1 MAISKNTGK
10 KGENNLRK
18 ASDPYTLYLK
28 GKPYTLTEESLK
40 DQVDA
45 SLQRRRKWY
54 FPDLK
59 FISFGDGCLKLL
71 NVWDKL
77 SYEMTISVEKD
88 KLHVSCN
95 CGLEVETLCIH
106 SYKALERLV
115 CYSPKSSFEKYCP
128 KGLYEIATAHK
139 KYFDVKASGTGLDIS
154 PKRYLGTVYPFFVNR
169 KKSKISAALDLQGNK
184 MPQSDLKQNKALA
197 YILIQSP
204 RGEYL
209 PFLIPCVGS
218 LNKDRT
224 LIKSF
229 HHFVSEPNRGSES
242 FFTQDQESLNKICF
256 EMLKVAEKL
265 SGESL
270 NSTEPLQASSL
281 QTLFSLWKR
290 AIPLLMQQEFVYM
303 YYLYYIKEL
312 KGRPARNR
320 LRKVNVRG
328 EVPRLH
334 FKLRKKA
341 SYYQLHMN
349 ASIRGEYLKNI
360 EWHPVFFMI
369 QWQDVYMLSSLRDS
383 GIVKWMSDS
392 DNRISVFEEHFDNFN
407 KDILQLLQE
416 YYPVETGADI
426 NKQPI

>member
-1 MAISKNTGK
+1 MAISNNTRK
-10 KGENNLRK
+10 KEENNLRK

-28 GKPYTLTEESLK
+28 GEPYTLTQESLWE
-40 DQVDA
+40 QVDP
-45 SLQRRRKWY
+45 SLPGKRKWP
-54 FPDLK
+54 FPRLK
-59 FISFGDGCLKLL
+59 FISFENNCLKLL
-71 NVWDKL
+71 NTCGGI
-77 SYEMTISVEKD
+77 SYETTIGIEAD
-88 KLHVSCN
+88 KLHVSCD
-95 CGLEVETLCIH
+95 CGSEVDTLCIH
-106 SYKALERLV
+106 AYRTLEHLAGYIYRNPLEQ
-115 CYSPKSSFEKYCP
+115 YAPNGLFET
-128 KGLYEIATAHK
+128 ATAHK
-139 KYFDVKASGTGLDIS
+139 KYFNIKASNTGLDIT
-154 PKRYLGTVYPFFVNR
+154 PKYYLGAVYPFFIDEGDANLSTILR
-169 KKSKISAALDLQGNK
+169 LPGGPILKKMKTCGK
-184 MPQSDLKQNKALA
+184 GLA
-197 YILIQSP
+197 YILAYSSQN
-204 RGEYL
+204 EYL

-229 HHFVSEPNRGSES
+229 HHFVNESNRGSES

-256 EMLKVAEKL
+256 EMLKEAEKL

-270 NSTEPLQASSL
+270 NSTEPSQASSL
-281 QTLFSLWKR
+281 QTLFNLWKK
-290 AIPLLMQQEFVYM
+290 AIPLLMQQEFVYI
-303 YYLYYIKEL
+303 YYLYFKKEL

-328 EVPRLH
+328 EAPRLH
-334 FKLRKKA
+334 FKLRKKD
-341 SYYQLHMN
+341 SFYQLHMN

-369 QWQDVYMLSSLRDS
+369 QWQDVYMLPSLRDS
-383 GIVKWMSDS
+383 VIVKWMSDS